1 MSVIYILKKI
11 QVYEDGCREIAEYDK
26 NKPNIEER
34 KKANKA
40 AAFKEEFIN
49 FAKNPEYDNY

>member
-1 MSVIYILKKI
+1 
-11 QVYEDGCREIAEYDK
+11 VYEDGCREIAEYDK